1 MKKSK
6 TKGKAIVLLSGGIDS
21 STVLAIAK
29 SRGHELYA
37 LSFDYLQRHRR
48 ELESAK
54 LVATSLGVRRH
65 LVIRF
70 DLRTIGGSAL
80 TSEIEVPKNTEMQ
93 KRGRTGRK
101 NSSAD
106 VTSELPDLR
115 ISPLIPVTY
124 VPARNTIFLAFALAW
139 AEVLGAPDIFIGA
152 NAIDYSGYPDCR
164 PEYLRA
170 FEDMANLATKAS
182 VENSLR
188 FKIDAPLLSMTK
200 KEIIEQGTKLGLDYS
215 LTWSCY
221 DPQEAGRTGSTE
233 VQKRGKGGR
242 RNFKTSELP
251 DFGTRVVPCGRC
263 DSCRIRG
270 KGFKEAGIKDPLFL
284 PI

>member
-1 MKKSK
+1 MKKS
-6 TKGKAIVLLSGGIDS
+6 TRKGKAIVLLSGGIDS

-29 SRGHELYA
+29 SSGHELYA
-37 LSFDYLQRHRR
+37 LSFDYRQRHRR

-54 LVATSLGVRRH
+54 LVATSLGVSRH
-65 LVIRF
+65 LVIGF

-80 TSEIEVPKNTEMQ
+80 TSEMKVPKSGV
-93 KRGRTGRK
+93 R
-101 NSSAD
+101 
-106 VTSELPDLR
+106 DLGLE
-115 ISPLIPVTY
+115 IGKGEDMPSPVSGSQSPIPVTY

-152 NAIDYSGYPDCR
+152 NAVDYSGYPDCR
-164 PEYLRA
+164 PEYLKA

-188 FKIDAPLLSMTK
+188 FKINAPLLSMTK
-200 KEIIEQGTKLGLDYS
+200 REIIEQGTRLALDYS

-221 DPQEAGRTGSTE
+221 DPQEAQKLRSAEAQKPGEENIRT
-233 VQKRGKGGR
+233 
-242 RNFKTSELP
+242 LY
-251 DFGTRVVPCGRC
+251 VPCGRC
-263 DSCRIRG
+263 DSCRFRE

-284 PI
+284 PG